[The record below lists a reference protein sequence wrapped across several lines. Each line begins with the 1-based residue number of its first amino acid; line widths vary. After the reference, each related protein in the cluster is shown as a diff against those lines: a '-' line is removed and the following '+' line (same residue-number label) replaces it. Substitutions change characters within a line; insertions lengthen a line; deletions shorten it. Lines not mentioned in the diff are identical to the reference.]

1 MTNKKMTIL
10 EATQHWVRGF
20 NAFPQSMLS
29 LIIEQNP
36 EAWSEITLPAVG
48 DSVFVY
54 ETSERGEIVDRD
66 GSSYSV
72 SLYNGDTVTVTSD
85 NFEVCYDYALPIW
98 GTLWAFDDSADI
110 YWLESDEG
118 IAAMSD
124 CGFRV
129 FYHDDFGYFF
139 GIDGAGYD
147 FYDAHWI
154 PLYLARGLHWH
165 SDISSFEIHDSWGIP
180 EVDNLIETNGY
191 EFNPALSI
199 DEKKLI
205 LTKMLENYDPDV
217 GYNFNLMA
225 SVLLQLFADRIVK

>member
-54 ETSERGEIVDRD
+54 ETSERGEFVDRD

-129 FYHDDFGYFF
+129 FHHDDFGYFF

-147 FYDAHWI
+147 FYTEHWI
-154 PLYLARGLHWH
+154 PLYLARGLRWH
-165 SDISSFEIHDSWGIP
+165 
-180 EVDNLIETNGY
+180 
-191 EFNPALSI
+191 
-199 DEKKLI
+199 K
-205 LTKMLENYDPDV
+205 
-217 GYNFNLMA
+217 
-225 SVLLQLFADRIVK
+225 